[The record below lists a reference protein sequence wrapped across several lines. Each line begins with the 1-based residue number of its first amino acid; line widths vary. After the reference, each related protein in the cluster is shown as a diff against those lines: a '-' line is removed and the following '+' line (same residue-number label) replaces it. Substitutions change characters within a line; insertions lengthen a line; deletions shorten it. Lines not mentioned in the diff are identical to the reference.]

1 MLLLLHGWCCCAV
14 LQAGIIPRIFKYL
27 WQRMPE
33 VQAGL
38 LAAAHPSSSST
49 CASMCS
55 SSSSLAYGDMRR
67 SLHAEDSSSRV
78 AEQPSL
84 KWLVRCSMLEIS
96 KCVFLRGPE
105 CFKEVRP
112 KHKRQPDARHHPS
125 CSHLSSSSPV
135 T

>member
-1 MLLLLHGWCCCAV
+1 LLNFLAV

-38 LAAAHPSSSST
+38 VAAAHPGSSGGSMRSS
-49 CASMCS
+49 A
-55 SSSSLAYGDMRR
+55 SSLVVGDMRR

-84 KWLVRCSMLEIS
+84 KWLVRCSMLEI
-96 KCVFLRGPE
+96 
-105 CFKEVRP
+105 
-112 KHKRQPDARHHPS
+112 HK
-125 CSHLSSSSPV
+125 
-135 T
+135 